1 MSSTIAG
8 LAQAGG
14 LEAAFEALVL
24 TLDRLAIDHHGET
37 FLEGERGDIGLVR
50 YERGHRSRV
59 KNTISKRF
67 CGVFA
72 LAFCASADPGCIH
85 ESLLAAS
92 LGSKRLHLRGHPQAC
107 GAMAMRSLWSPDRPC
122 ARVKDR
128 PDRDGLALRFEQLV
142 VGPGGFEPPN
152 RPL

>member
-59 KNTISKRF
+59 KNTISGARQFGAIRQPSGNRWQCK
-67 CGVFA
+67 
-72 LAFCASADPGCIH
+72 SAWWGWED
-85 ESLLAAS
+85 
-92 LGSKRLHLRGHPQAC
+92 SKLQ
-107 GAMAMRSLWSPDRPC
+107 PDRYANPII
-122 ARVKDR
+122 A
-128 PDRDGLALRFEQLV
+128 A
-142 VGPGGFEPPN
+142 PPPISHN
-152 RPL
+152 VF